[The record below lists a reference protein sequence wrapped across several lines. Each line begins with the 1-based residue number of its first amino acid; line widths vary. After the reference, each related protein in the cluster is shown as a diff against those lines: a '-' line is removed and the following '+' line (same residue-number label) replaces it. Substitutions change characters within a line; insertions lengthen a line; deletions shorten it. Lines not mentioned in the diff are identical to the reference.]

1 MRTSCIAALLA
12 CATLPVTALANEAA
26 DPIKVMQQASHT
38 AQTQTISG
46 VLSVYWH
53 EQKVKLAMNTDAA
66 SQQQLFRNTPKPK
79 LIDHTRSDMKFV
91 DLHWRGDKA
100 QLQQALNQAF
110 GKHLPASFW
119 QNRYGIVN
127 LPARVNIQNFQLT
140 DANCDQYAFSAELLS
155 VQSGPRSTVAPIYAD
170 SCASGIAL
178 PRYRVSAPDGYANL
192 RQAPN
197 TKAVIT
203 QRLPKQTTVLE
214 LKQSGA
220 WKLVQVLE
228 QTGNPVTGF
237 VHQSQVSL
245 MEDEQ

>member
-1 MRTSCIAALLA
+1 MHTSCIAALLA

-38 AQTQTISG
+38 AQTQTVSG

-119 QNRYGIVN
+119 QDRYGIVN

-155 VQSGPRSTVAPIYAD
+155 VQSEPRSTVAPIYAD

-197 TKAVIT
+197 TKAAIT

-214 LKQSGA
+214 LKQNGA

>member
-1 MRTSCIAALLA
+1 MHLTLIAACLA
-12 CATLPVTALANEAA
+12 FAALPIMAA
-26 DPIKVMQQASHT
+26 AEDITDPIQVMQQASLT
-38 AQTQTISG
+38 RQSQTISG

-91 DLHWRGDKA
+91 DLHWHGSKA

-119 QNRYGIVN
+119 QDRYGIVN
-127 LPARVNIQNFQLT
+127 LTARVSVQNFQLA
-140 DANCDQYAFSAELLS
+140 DANCDQYSFNADLLS
-155 VQSGPRSTVAPIYAD
+155 VQSEPRSTVAPIYAD

-197 TKAVIT
+197 TKAAIT
-203 QRLPKQTTVLE
+203 QRLPKQTTLLE
-214 LKQSGA
+214 LKQNGA

>member
-100 QLQQALNQAF
+100 PLQQTLNQAF

-119 QNRYGIVN
+119 QDRYGIVN

-155 VQSGPRSTVAPIYAD
+155 VQSEPRSTVAPIYAD

-178 PRYRVSAPDGYANL
+178 PRYRVSSPDGYANL

-197 TKAVIT
+197 AKAAIT
-203 QRLPKQTTVLE
+203 QRLPKQTAVLE
-214 LKQSGA
+214 LKQNGA

-245 MEDEQ
+245 MEDE

>member
-1 MRTSCIAALLA
+1 MHTSCIAALLA

-38 AQTQTISG
+38 AQTQTVSG

-79 LIDHTRSDMKFV
+79 HIDHTRSDMKFV

-119 QNRYGIVN
+119 QDRYGIVN
-127 LPARVNIQNFQLT
+127 LPARVSIQNFQLT

-155 VQSGPRSTVAPIYAD
+155 VQSEPRSTVAPIYAD

-197 TKAVIT
+197 TKAAIT
-203 QRLPKQTTVLE
+203 QRLPKQTTLLE
-214 LKQSGA
+214 LKQNGA

-228 QTGNPVTGF
+228 QTSNPVTGF

>member
-1 MRTSCIAALLA
+1 MHTSCIAALLA

-38 AQTQTISG
+38 AQTQTVSG

-155 VQSGPRSTVAPIYAD
+155 VQSEPRSTVAPIYAD

-178 PRYRVSAPDGYANL
+178 ARYRVSAPDGYANL

-197 TKAVIT
+197 TKAAIT

-214 LKQSGA
+214 LKQNGA

-228 QTGNPVTGF
+228 QTSNPVTGF

>member
-1 MRTSCIAALLA
+1 MHTSCIAALLA

-38 AQTQTISG
+38 AQTQTVSG

-91 DLHWRGDKA
+91 DLHWRGGNA
-100 QLQQALNQAF
+100 QLQQPLTQAF
-110 GKHLPASFW
+110 GNNMPTSFW

-127 LPARVNIQNFQLT
+127 LPATVAIKNFQLS
-140 DANCDQYAFSAELLS
+140 DANCDQYAFEAEL
-155 VQSGPRSTVAPIYAD
+155 QSIKRGADSTVAPIYAD
-170 SCASGIAL
+170 SCANGIQL
-178 PRYRVSAPDGYANL
+178 NRYRVNAPDGYANL

-197 TKAVIT
+197 TSATIQ
-203 QRLPKQTTVLE
+203 QRLNNQTTVLA
-214 LKQSGA
+214 LKKHGA
-220 WKLVQVLE
+220 WLQVQVM
-228 QTGNPVTGF
+228 TPKHNPAVGF
-237 VHQSQVSL
+237 VHQSQVIAV
-245 MEDEQ
+245 EDE

>member
-1 MRTSCIAALLA
+1 MHTSCIAALLA

-38 AQTQTISG
+38 AQTQTVSG

-91 DLHWRGDKA
+91 DLHWHGNKA

-197 TKAVIT
+197 TKAAIT

-214 LKQSGA
+214 LKQNGA

>member
-1 MRTSCIAALLA
+1 MHTSCIAALLA

-38 AQTQTISG
+38 AQTQTVSG

-119 QNRYGIVN
+119 QNRYCIVN

-155 VQSGPRSTVAPIYAD
+155 VQSEPRSTVAPIYAD

-197 TKAVIT
+197 TKAAIT

-214 LKQSGA
+214 LKQNGA

>member
-1 MRTSCIAALLA
+1 M
-12 CATLPVTALANEAA
+12 
-26 DPIKVMQQASHT
+26 
-38 AQTQTISG
+38 
-46 VLSVYWH
+46 
-53 EQKVKLAMNTDAA
+53 
-66 SQQQLFRNTPKPK
+66 
-79 LIDHTRSDMKFV
+79 
-91 DLHWRGDKA
+91 
-100 QLQQALNQAF
+100 QQALNQAF

-119 QNRYGIVN
+119 QDRYGIVN
-127 LPARVNIQNFQLT
+127 LPARVSIQNFQLT

-155 VQSGPRSTVAPIYAD
+155 VQSEPRSTVAPIYAD

-197 TKAVIT
+197 TKAAIT

-214 LKQSGA
+214 LKQNGA

-245 MEDEQ
+245 MEDE

>member
-1 MRTSCIAALLA
+1 MRPLLLTIALA
-12 CATLPVTALANEAA
+12 CTVLPLMTTAKDII
-26 DPIKVMQQASHT
+26 DPIQAMQEASLT
-38 AQTQTISG
+38 RQSQTISG
-46 VLSVYWH
+46 VLSVYWQ
-53 EQKVKLAMNTDAA
+53 EQEIKLALNTDAA

-91 DLHWRGDKA
+91 DLHWHGDKA

-155 VQSGPRSTVAPIYAD
+155 VQSEPRSTVAPIYAD

-197 TKAVIT
+197 TKAAIT

-214 LKQSGA
+214 LKQNGA